1 MAREISRDVRVLNIA
16 MIPIVMLFEK
26 GKLLQTT
33 ESKELIPGHEISRIH
48 LVDLLDVFL
57 TVGENG
63 SHRDPSWL
71 DTINSTG

>member
-33 ESKELIPGHEISRIH
+33 ES
-48 LVDLLDVFL
+48 
-57 TVGENG
+57 
-63 SHRDPSWL
+63 
-71 DTINSTG
+71 